1 MAKSWGSTKG
11 SQSSD
16 KLDYLS
22 FKAGKNVV
30 RIVSPVLPRYVY
42 WITNVDGKVAA
53 FDCLRFNRSSERFTS
68 GAKDP
73 VHDLG
78 YKEKEPDPKTQKI
91 LPLKPK
97 KNYVC
102 WVIDRADGKLKI
114 MEVKATI
121 LKGIQSVMNELD
133 LEDPTGIDFVIEKS
147 GTGFSTEYKVSEIS
161 AMKFKNAVETEGSKE
176 HTMYINDENLIGE
189 RYEDPETEEVGFAK
203 VPSLD
208 ETFPTPSY
216 DEQLENIKSFAEGKK
231 EEKDDGDEGNSGAG
245 NQNANEAANDLDD

>member
-42 WITNVDGKVAA
+42 WITNVDNKVAA
-53 FDCLRFNRSSERFTS
+53 FDCLRFNRSTERFTS

-78 YKEKEPDPKTQKI
+78 YKEKEPNAKTGKI
-91 LPLKPK
+91 DALKPK

-102 WVIDRADGKLKI
+102 WVIDRADNKLKI

-121 LKGIQSVMNELD
+121 LKGIQSVMGELE

-147 GTGFSTEYKVSEIS
+147 GVGFSTEYKVSEIS

-176 HTMYINDENLIGE
+176 FIQYQKDAELIGE
-189 RYEDPETEEVGFAK
+189 AYQDPESEEIGYAK
-203 VPSLD
+203 VPDLD
-208 ETFPTPSY
+208 ETFPLPSY
-216 DEQLENIKSFAEGKK
+216 DEQLENIRSFAEGKK
-231 EEKDDGDEGNSGAG
+231 EDKEDENDAEQNGNAK
-245 NQNANEAANDLDD
+245 EAANDLDD